1 MVVHWWRA
9 LPKTNINLTEWHFSP
24 FWSTDARI
32 CMVYWCQT
40 DRCQRVQMNFPRAS
54 YVIFEPLYEKLMLSF
69 CSCKCNPFSYWNVI
83 SPSNRR
89 FTFWNRLKFFNP
101 NLINFNMI
109 FPSWVRLGFEL
120 NSKLNVF
127 TVKEEIHWLNTQSQ
141 AGREHL
147 WSNDIKQLTN
157 TVVKRGS
164 FLAKIS
170 ICFKLEK
177 EPRQP

>member
-1 MVVHWWRA
+1 
-9 LPKTNINLTEWHFSP
+9 
-24 FWSTDARI
+24 
-32 CMVYWCQT
+32 
-40 DRCQRVQMNFPRAS
+40 
-54 YVIFEPLYEKLMLSF
+54 MLSF

-127 TVKEEIHWLNTQSQ
+127 TAKEEIQWLNTQCQ
-141 AGREHL
+141 AGRKHL
-147 WSNDIKQLTN
+147 WSNDIKQLTR

-177 EPRQP
+177 KPCQPYLIFMWVIYPCKLEFTVLVFVEGGQLENLKKNLKTRQEPTTNATHIWH